1 MSTRSY
7 SADHVD
13 RMLETQIAYAQSE
26 VRDAAVTLLDTAT
39 APATSVAVAYR
50 RAFAGRIPAMGEQLA
65 LAI

>member
-1 MSTRSY
+1 
-7 SADHVD
+7 
-13 RMLETQIAYAQSE
+13 MLETQIAYAQSE